1 MWQGRIS
8 NGLRR
13 SRSMSYEYH
22 WVVVYDEEW
31 GAFMVDVETTIL
43 NLKDHP
49 GVIFNKTTDK
59 WEFLEEDSALEAE
72 YLRLE
77 EILAYN
83 LTRLD
88 IPKKVG

>member
-1 MWQGRIS
+1 
-8 NGLRR
+8 
-13 SRSMSYEYH
+13 MSYEYH
-22 WVVVYDEEW
+22 WVVVYDEDW
-31 GAFMVDVETTIL
+31 GAFMVDIETTVL

-49 GVIFNKTTDK
+49 GVVYNKTSGK
-59 WEFLEEDSALEAE
+59 WEFLEEGSELEKE

-88 IPKKVG
+88 IPKKVGQDTHYD

>member
-1 MWQGRIS
+1 
-8 NGLRR
+8 
-13 SRSMSYEYH
+13 MSYEYH

-31 GAFMVDVETTIL
+31 GAFMVDIETTL
-43 NLKDHP
+43 LKLRDESS
-49 GVIFNKTTDK
+49 VVFNKTTGK
-59 WEFLEEDSALEAE
+59 WEFLEEGSALEAE